1 MPWLQLKAR
10 APQESADA
18 LERRMVELGALSV
31 TLQDAEDEAVFQLDR
46 HSTPLW
52 SQVQLIGLFPG
63 DADPE
68 ALRHDLGATGNDP
81 ALKIEYEILEERDW
95 QRAWMS
101 DFAPMRFGERL
112 WVCPSWSQPPEP
124 DAVNLML
131 DPGLA
136 FGSGTHP
143 TTALCL
149 EWLDS
154 HPPRDQR
161 VIDYGCGSGILAIA
175 AALLGARGI
184 TAIDNDPQ
192 AVTASAD
199 NRDLNG
205 IDPRRLSVYPAD
217 ADEPAPAELVL
228 ANILAGPLE
237 SLAPL
242 LGRLTAPG
250 GIVLLS
256 GILSAQ
262 SESLSRTYAA
272 NGFAM
277 QPPVLRDGWAL
288 LEGRRHDD

>member
-1 MPWLQLKAR
+1 MN
-10 APQESADA
+10 
-18 LERRMVELGALSV
+18 ELGALSV

-68 ALRHDLGATGNDP
+68 ALRHALEETGDGSELN
-81 ALKIEYEILEERDW
+81 IEYEFLEERDW
-95 QRAWMS
+95 QRTWMS
-101 DFAPMRFGERL
+101 DFAPMRFGQRL

-143 TTALCL
+143 TTTLCL

-175 AALLGARGI
+175 AALLGAREI

-192 AVTASAD
+192 AVKASAD

-205 IDPRRLSVYPAD
+205 IDARHLGVFPTD
-217 ADEPAPAELVL
+217 AGEPAPADLVL

-242 LGRLTAPG
+242 LKRLSAPG

-272 NGFAM
+272 NGFTM
-277 QPPVLRDGWAL
+277 QPPVLRDGWVL
-288 LEGRRHDD
+288 LEGRRHND